1 MNSLRTIDQFRE
13 GRITRVLV
21 LLAICALP
29 LTLLHADSD
38 EQRQLDHFLA
48 LEQRVQAACRANV
61 ESDLCQVW
69 LHGMLQGVQAYGG
82 QAEKLSARW
91 ALVHERERDQHP
103 RAWLARDV
111 LNAVSCAPDALR
123 FMADFNAGGSSVSE
137 AAERHVSAACS
148 PLWQAQRV
156 MPTGQEQVSSAI
168 Y

>member
-1 MNSLRTIDQFRE
+1 MKSLRTIDQFRE

-21 LLAICALP
+21 LLAVCALP
-29 LTLLHADSD
+29 LTLLHAGSD

-123 FMADFNAGGSSVSE
+123 FMADFNAGGSSVRE

>member
-1 MNSLRTIDQFRE
+1 MKSLRTIDQFRE

-21 LLAICALP
+21 LLAVCALP
-29 LTLLHADSD
+29 LTLLHAKGD
-38 EQRQLDHFLA
+38 EQRQLDRFLA

-91 ALVHERERDQHP
+91 ALVHEREREQHP

-123 FMADFNAGGSSVSE
+123 FMTDFDGDASSVSE

-148 PLWQAQRV
+148 PLWQAQHV
-156 MPTGQEQVSSAI
+156 MPTGQEQVTSAL

>member
-1 MNSLRTIDQFRE
+1 MKSLRNIDQFRE
-13 GRITRVLV
+13 GRIIKVLV
-21 LLAICALP
+21 LLAVCTLP
-29 LTLLHADSD
+29 LTLLHADG
-38 EQRQLDHFLA
+38 EEKRQLERFLA
-48 LEQRVQAACRANV
+48 LEQRVQTACRADV

-82 QAEKLSARW
+82 QAEKLAGRW

-111 LNAVSCAPDALR
+111 LNAVSCSPDALR
-123 FMADFNAGGSSVSE
+123 FMADFESSAGSVRE
-137 AAERHVSAACS
+137 VAERHVDAACS

-156 MPTGQEQVSSAI
+156 MPTTREQVSMT

>member
-1 MNSLRTIDQFRE
+1 MKSLKSMDQFRE
-13 GRITRVLV
+13 GRIIRVLV
-21 LLAICALP
+21 MLAVCVLP

-38 EQRQLDHFLA
+38 EQRQLDRFLA

-61 ESDLCQVW
+61 ENDLCQVW

-82 QAEKLSARW
+82 QAEKLSASW

-111 LNAVSCAPDALR
+111 LNAVSCSPDALR
-123 FMADFNAGGSSVSE
+123 FMADFRDGGSSARE
-137 AAERHVSAACS
+137 AAERHVNAACS
-148 PLWQAQRV
+148 PLWQAQHV
-156 MPTGQEQVSSAI
+156 MPATHEQVSSA

>member
-1 MNSLRTIDQFRE
+1 MKSLRTIDQFRE
-13 GRITRVLV
+13 ARIIKVLV
-21 LLAICALP
+21 LLAVCALP
-29 LTLLHADSD
+29 LTLLHAKGD
-38 EQRQLDHFLA
+38 EQRQLDRFLA

-91 ALVHERERDQHP
+91 ALVHEREREQHP

-123 FMADFNAGGSSVSE
+123 FMTDFDGDASSVSE

-156 MPTGQEQVSSAI
+156 MPTGQEQVSSAL

>member
-1 MNSLRTIDQFRE
+1 MKSLKPMDQFRE

-21 LLAICALP
+21 LLAVCALP
-29 LTLLHADSD
+29 LTLLHAEGD

-123 FMADFNAGGSSVSE
+123 FMADFNASGGSVSE
-137 AAERHVSAACS
+137 AAERHVSEACS

-156 MPTGQEQVSSAI
+156 MPTGQEQVSSAV

>member
-1 MNSLRTIDQFRE
+1 MKAPRTMDQFRE
-13 GRITRVLV
+13 GRITKVMV
-21 LLAICALP
+21 LLAVLVLP
-29 LTLLHADSD
+29 LTLLHADGD
-38 EQRQLDHFLA
+38 EQEQLDRFLA
-48 LEQRVQAACRANV
+48 LEQRVQSACRANV

-82 QAEKLSARW
+82 QAEKLSASW

-111 LNAVSCAPDALR
+111 LNAVSCSPDALR
-123 FMADFNAGGSSVSE
+123 FMADFRDDGSSVRE
-137 AAERHVSAACS
+137 AAERHVNAACT

-156 MPTGQEQVSSAI
+156 MPTPHEQVSSA

>member
-1 MNSLRTIDQFRE
+1 MKSLRTIDQFRE
-13 GRITRVLV
+13 GRITRALV

-38 EQRQLDHFLA
+38 EQRQLDRFLA

-123 FMADFNAGGSSVSE
+123 FMADFNGSGASVRE
-137 AAERHVSAACS
+137 AAEHHVNAACS

-156 MPTGQEQVSSAI
+156 MPNTREQ
-168 Y
+168 